1 MLKLVFSSLA
11 YVAVLHARSVVSVV
25 LPPDHANG
33 HAAPLVREADLNGHA
48 ASAEIQMVTVKFPD
62 FIKETP
68 CPDWLSSWE
77 DAEFGTFGGMF
88 PDLYLG
94 PSSNVTIQRAYALA
108 SMTGGTWLSEE
119 KLAERGDLEDVDS
132 IVLRYAETGDERY
145 LGPISPRFGSEDT
158 QIDSFNERAY
168 D

>member
-11 YVAVLHARSVVSVV
+11 YLAVFHARPVVSVV
-25 LPPDHANG
+25 MRPDHANG
-33 HAAPLVREADLNGHA
+33 HAAPLVRETDLNGHA
-48 ASAEIQMVTVKFPD
+48 ASAEIQMVTVQFPD

-94 PSSNVTIQRAYALA
+94 SSSNVTIQRAYALA

-119 KLAERGDLEDVDS
+119 KLAERDDLEDVDS
-132 IVLRYAETGDERY
+132 ITRK
-145 LGPISPRFGSEDT
+145 F
-158 QIDSFNERAY
+158 DSFNEQAY